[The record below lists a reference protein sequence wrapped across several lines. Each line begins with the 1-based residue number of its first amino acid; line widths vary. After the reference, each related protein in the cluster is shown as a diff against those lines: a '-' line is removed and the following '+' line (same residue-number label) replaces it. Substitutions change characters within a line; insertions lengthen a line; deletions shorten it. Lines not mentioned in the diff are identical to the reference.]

1 MNKPILMAMIP
12 LVALMGSAFALPVF
26 QMVNAQGYGGGGS
39 GGSLQGMG
47 IEQELKLAREKV
59 SNAQG
64 AASIGLG
71 NSGTPMLGQ
80 NINSTE
86 LFIIAMIVIFGG
98 VSVAFFIRAR
108 STPKEAAA

>member
-1 MNKPILMAMIP
+1 MDKPIMMAIIA
-12 LVALMGSAFALPVF
+12 LVALMGSAFAMPAF

-39 GGSLQGMG
+39 LQGLG
-47 IEQELKLAREKV
+47 LEQELKLAREKV

-64 AASIGLG
+64 ASNIGLG
-71 NSGTPMLGQ
+71 NSGTPMIGSS
-80 NINSTE
+80 INSTE

>member
-1 MNKPILMAMIP
+1 MNKPIFMATIAI
-12 LVALMGSAFALPVF
+12 VTLMGAGFAIPAVQL
-26 QMVNAQGYGGGGS
+26 VNAQGYGGGGS
-39 GGSLQGMG
+39 LQGGG
-47 IEQELKLAREKV
+47 IEQQLKLAREKV

-71 NSGTPMLGQ
+71 NSGTPMLGT
-80 NINSTE
+80 NISSTM

-98 VSVAFFIRAR
+98 VSVAFFLRAR

>member
-1 MNKPILMAMIP
+1 
-12 LVALMGSAFALPVF
+12 
-26 QMVNAQGYGGGGS
+26 
-39 GGSLQGMG
+39 MG

-64 AASIGLG
+64 ASSIGLG

-98 VSVAFFIRAR
+98 VSVAFFIKAR
-108 STPKEAAA
+108 STPKEATA

>member
-1 MNKPILMAMIP
+1 MNKPIFMATIA
-12 LVALMGSAFALPVF
+12 LVTLMGAGFALPAF
-26 QMVNAQGYGGGGS
+26 QLVNAQGYGGGGS
-39 GGSLQGMG
+39 MQGLG
-47 IEQELKLAREKV
+47 LEQELKLAREKV

-64 AASIGLG
+64 ASSIGLG

-98 VSVAFFIRAR
+98 VSVAFFLRAR

>member
-12 LVALMGSAFALPVF
+12 LVALMGSGLAIPAFQLVY
-26 QMVNAQGYGGGGS
+26 AQGYGGGGGSS
-39 GGSLQGMG
+39 GAYAPSL
-47 IEQELKLAREKV
+47 EQELKLAREKV

-64 AASIGLG
+64 ASSIGLG
-71 NSGTPMLGQ
+71 NSGTPMLGT
-80 NINSTE
+80 NINSTF

-108 STPKEAAA
+108 SAPKEAAA